1 MILKDRLVSMLFTE
15 TNLPG
20 VYIVE
25 LQKLEDSRG
34 FFARTWCQK
43 EFAAHGLKFNI
54 VQCNMT
60 FSLRQGTLRGMHYQV
75 APYEEA
81 KLLQCLQGAVY
92 DVSIDL
98 RPASPTYKHWIG
110 LELTAENHT
119 MLYLP
124 EGVAHGYQT
133 LCDNTQM
140 FYQVSQ
146 FYQPEAERG
155 VRWNDPAFG
164 ITWPETEHRLLSI
177 KDQNWPDFESSAA

>member
-1 MILKDRLVSMLFTE
+1 
-15 TNLPG
+15 
-20 VYIVE
+20 
-25 LQKLEDSRG
+25 
-34 FFARTWCQK
+34 
-43 EFAAHGLKFNI
+43 
-54 VQCNMT
+54 
-60 FSLRQGTLRGMHYQV
+60 MHYQV